1 MLKLIKSAIGIGSS
15 PSREVPRE
23 VRMELIS
30 SVLLLEAA
38 HADKHCSEKELEH
51 VVQTIKNMYGL
62 NEEYIAELL
71 EVAHQRRAEAVDMHQ
86 FTRAVNEQ
94 LSRDEKL
101 RLLDDVWK
109 IIYSD
114 GVIDKFEEHFA
125 RKLANLL
132 WLEHKDFINA
142 KLKAKKMLGR

>member
-1 MLKLIKSAIGIGSS
+1 MLKLIKNAIGIGDS
-15 PSREVPRE
+15 PSKEVSRE
-23 VRMELIS
+23 VRMELVS

-51 VVQTIKNMYGL
+51 VVSTIKSMYGL
-62 NEEYIAELL
+62 QEQYIAELL
-71 EVAHQRRAEAVDMHQ
+71 DLARQKRAEAVDMHQ

-94 LSRDEKL
+94 LNREEKL
-101 RLLDDVWK
+101 RLLDEVWK

-132 WLEHKDFINA
+132 WLEHADFINA
-142 KLKAKKMLGR
+142 KLKAKKILEG